1 MVRRGVIVAGAAVV
15 GGHERQARP
24 SASRTQ
30 RRRRSE
36 RRAVRPTRSGPI
48 GMVDR
53 YLVALAANDPSGLPL
68 AAAARFTE
76 NGRQLELGEGLWRAA
91 SGIPD
96 HDYAYVEDDEAGQIG
111 WLGVVDEGGRAAVL
125 SLRLRVRERPDRGDR
140 DDRAPRG
147 DRACMTRRT
156 WTGCGLSSSTRSIR
170 RSALRARFL
179 AAIGHGYFD
188 GIEQLDAGLIAI
200 REDCL
205 RIENGSQ
212 TVLLDDVSAF
222 AGSTAE
228 LIFPMSVREQV
239 RSGYVAYIDAVRD
252 RRVVAV
258 DESRGLV
265 AMVVVFDHPARVH
278 SVAVSGIGEV
288 ALPEYHR
295 SPNSMLIAELFKI
308 RAQDGSSTSR
318 PVLEAIPFEAP
329 TGW

>member
-1 MVRRGVIVAGAAVV
+1 MFRATAGVL
-15 GGHERQARP
+15 
-24 SASRTQ
+24 
-30 RRRRSE
+30 
-36 RRAVRPTRSGPI
+36 RSGLI
-48 GMVDR
+48 GIVDR

-68 AAAARFTE
+68 ATAARFTE
-76 NGRQLELGEGLWRAA
+76 NGRRLELGEGLWGTA

-96 HDYAYVEDDEAGQIG
+96 HDYAYVEDDDAGQIG
-111 WLGVVDEGGRAAVL
+111 WLGVVDEGERAAVL
-125 SLRLRVRERPDRGDR
+125 FVRLRVHDGQIDEIETIVRRE
-140 DDRAPRG
+140 APRLYDPANMG
-147 DRACMTRRT
+147 RPRTIVFDTVDQAERSSRAE
-156 WTGCGLSSSTRSIR
+156 LVS
-170 RSALRARFL
+170 
-179 AAIGHGYFD
+179 IGHGYFD

-278 SVAVSGIGEV
+278 SVTVRGVGEV

-308 RAQDGSSTSR
+308 RAGR
-318 PVLEAIPFEAP
+318 IEHIEAVLESIPFEAP

>member
-1 MVRRGVIVAGAAVV
+1 MPRATTGVRR
-15 GGHERQARP
+15 
-24 SASRTQ
+24 
-30 RRRRSE
+30 
-36 RRAVRPTRSGPI
+36 SGLI

-76 NGRQLELGEGLWRAA
+76 NGRQLELGEGLWATA
-91 SGIPD
+91 SGIPE
-96 HDYAYVEDDEAGQIG
+96 HDYAYVEDVEAGQVG
-111 WLGVVDEGGRAAVL
+111 WLGAVDEGERAAVL
-125 SLRLRVRERPDRGDR
+125 FVRLRVHDGQIDEIETIVRRE
-140 DDRAPRG
+140 APRLY
-147 DRACMTRRT
+147 DPANMARPRAIVFDTLDPAER
-156 WTGCGLSSSTRSIR
+156 SS
-170 RSALRARFL
+170 RAEL
-179 AAIGHGYFD
+179 ASIGHGYFD

-228 LIFPMSVREQV
+228 LIFPMSVSEQV
-239 RSGYVAYIDAVRD
+239 RSGYVAYIEAVRD

-265 AMVVVFDHPARVH
+265 AMVVVFDHPARMH
-278 SVAVSGIGEV
+278 SVAVRGVGEV
-288 ALPEYHR
+288 ELPEYHR

-308 RAQDGSSTSR
+308 RSGRIEHIEA
-318 PVLEAIPFEAP
+318 VLESIPFEAP

>member
-1 MVRRGVIVAGAAVV
+1 M
-15 GGHERQARP
+15 RP
-24 SASRTQ
+24 
-30 RRRRSE
+30 
-36 RRAVRPTRSGPI
+36 PRSGLI
-48 GMVDR
+48 GLLDR
-53 YLVALAANDPSGLPL
+53 YLVALAAKDPSALPL
-68 AAAARFTE
+68 AAAARFTQ
-76 NGRQLELGEGLWRAA
+76 NGRQLELGEGLWRTA

-125 SLRLRVRERPDRGDR
+125 FVRLRVRDGRIEEIETIVRRE
-140 DDRAPRG
+140 APRLYDPANM
-147 DRACMTRRT
+147 DRPRAIVFDTVDPPQR
-156 WTGCGLSSSTRSIR
+156 SS
-170 RSALRARFL
+170 RAEL

-239 RSGYVAYIDAVRD
+239 RSGYVAYIEAVRD
-252 RRVVAV
+252 RRVIAV

-265 AMVVVFDHPARVH
+265 AMVVAFDHPARVH
-278 SVAVSGIGEV
+278 SVEVAGVGEI

-308 RAQDGSSTSR
+308 RAGR
-318 PVLEAIPFEAP
+318 IEHIEAVLEAIPFEAP

>member
-1 MVRRGVIVAGAAVV
+1 M
-15 GGHERQARP
+15 
-24 SASRTQ
+24 
-30 RRRRSE
+30 
-36 RRAVRPTRSGPI
+36 
-48 GMVDR
+48 
-53 YLVALAANDPSGLPL
+53 
-68 AAAARFTE
+68 
-76 NGRQLELGEGLWRAA
+76 
-91 SGIPD
+91 
-96 HDYAYVEDDEAGQIG
+96 
-111 WLGVVDEGGRAAVL
+111 
-125 SLRLRVRERPDRGDR
+125 RLRVRVGLIDEIETIVRRP
-140 DDRAPRG
+140 APRLYDPANMG
-147 DRACMTRRT
+147 RPRTIVFDTLNPPERSSRAE
-156 WTGCGLSSSTRSIR
+156 LVS
-170 RSALRARFL
+170 
-179 AAIGHGYFD
+179 IGHGYFD

-222 AGSTAE
+222 AGSTAA

-252 RRVVAV
+252 RRVVGV

-265 AMVVVFDHPARVH
+265 AMVVVFDHPARMH

-308 RAQDGSSTSR
+308 RAGR
-318 PVLEAIPFEAP
+318 IEHIEAVLESIPFKAP